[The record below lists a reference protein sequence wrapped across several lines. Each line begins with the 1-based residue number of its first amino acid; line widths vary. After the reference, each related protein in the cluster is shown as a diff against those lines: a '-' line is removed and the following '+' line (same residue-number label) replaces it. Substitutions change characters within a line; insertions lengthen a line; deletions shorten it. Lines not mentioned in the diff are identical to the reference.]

1 MSQSHTFRAKIEEA
15 GGGGAFVRIPFDV
28 EAALGKK
35 RVRVDAR
42 IDGERYRGTLVRM
55 GTPCHILIVL
65 KEIRQKIGKGA
76 GDEVEVTVEEDT
88 APRQVEI
95 PEDLRQAMEENPG
108 TAALFEKLSHT
119 HKKEYVTAILEAK
132 RIETRRVRIT
142 RTISALKTKGMN

>member
-28 EAALGKK
+28 EAAFGKK
-35 RVRVDAR
+35 RVRVNAR

-119 HKKEYVTAILEAK
+119 HQKEYVTAILEAK
-132 RIETRRVRIT
+132 RIETRRGRIT

>member
-28 EAALGKK
+28 EAAFGQK
-35 RVRVDAR
+35 RVRVNAR

-119 HKKEYVTAILEAK
+119 QQKEYVTAILEAK